1 MLLVV
6 VDAVADEDEDQHGG
20 ERGRHRHVVHLVQ
33 VDEEVT
39 IALNQHSTSFLSSFS
54 HDSIV

>member
-39 IALNQHSTSFLSSFS
+39 IALNQHSTSVFVFFAT
-54 HDSIV
+54 